1 MPLDAAGVAAAL
13 PACTPAVAAE
23 VARRHALPAEEVD
36 LELIVHVVDY
46 IEQQGEEGAVL
57 IFVPG
62 WFEIGELIKRLGAG
76 PLAHRYKLY
85 PLHSRMPTAEQ
96 REIFQPPPP
105 GLRKVI
111 VSTIIAETSVTV
123 DDVVFVIDPG

>member
-46 IEQQGEEGAVL
+46 IEQQ
-57 IFVPG
+57 
-62 WFEIGELIKRLGAG
+62 
-76 PLAHRYKLY
+76 
-85 PLHSRMPTAEQ
+85 
-96 REIFQPPPP
+96 
-105 GLRKVI
+105 
-111 VSTIIAETSVTV
+111 
-123 DDVVFVIDPG
+123 DP